1 MVLCCGMITCH
12 VCLAL
17 TCMQIFKRN
26 GICFFGFDICQ
37 IIDQCKPNC
46 SKNGNGKIYSRIHVV
61 QVCLRLATHLISPYN
76 ITPGSL
82 IKVMRIKEMITN

>member
-1 MVLCCGMITCH
+1 MGF
-12 VCLAL
+12 A
-17 TCMQIFKRN
+17 F
-26 GICFFGFDICQ
+26 CFDVCQ

-46 SKNGNGKIYSRIHVV
+46 SKNGNGKIYSGIYVV
-61 QVCLRLATHLISPYN
+61 QVCLRLATHYN